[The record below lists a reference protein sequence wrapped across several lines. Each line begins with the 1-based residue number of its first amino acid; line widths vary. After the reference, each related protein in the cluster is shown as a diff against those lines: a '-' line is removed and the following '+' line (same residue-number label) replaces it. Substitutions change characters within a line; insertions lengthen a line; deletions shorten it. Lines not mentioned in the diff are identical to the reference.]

1 MQKTEDLY
9 TTKDV
14 ERIRKLL
21 VGEQGGIDPI
31 LQVPFKE
38 PPCLD
43 HDHETQLVRGA
54 LGRNSN
60 AFEGKVYNAFVRCLR
75 WQTDLSLIEVLKNL
89 VIYLEN
95 GCSVSAYHPAW
106 IKRVTTDFRGLSAD
120 KQSLVLSE
128 LGDDHLCRNKKERE
142 DAFRKYILSRK
153 HGFDKLARL
162 INEKKL
168 S

>member
-1 MQKTEDLY
+1 MPTEDLY

-21 VGEQGGIDPI
+21 VCEQGGIDPI

-60 AFEGKVYNAFVRCLR
+60 AFEGKVYNAFIRCLR
-75 WQTDLSLIEVLKNL
+75 WQTNLTFTEVLKNL
-89 VIYLEN
+89 VTYLEKD
-95 GCSVSAYHPAW
+95 CEISAYHPAW
-106 IKRVTTDFRGLSAD
+106 IKKAKTKFNALSEKQKD
-120 KQSLVLSE
+120 KVLVDLGYEKGTNSKQRKDIFAKLVLDRKLGYDTIREAIQAAKEE
-128 LGDDHLCRNKKERE
+128 L
-142 DAFRKYILSRK
+142 
-153 HGFDKLARL
+153 
-162 INEKKL
+162 
-168 S
+168 